1 MPRAEYLILFEALRD
16 FAQSRNSLLIVG
28 TGTTLILPAQQIADP
43 ALFYP
48 RLRLFF
54 FRFAQR
60 AFAALLAISLRRAG
74 LSLFG
79 SGKSTP
85 ASNFRKQLRNLIF
98 VRVSHLAK
106 ILIVGKLTS

>member
-1 MPRAEYLILFEALRD
+1 VSRVETVISQSCLF
-16 FAQSRNSLLIVG
+16 
-28 TGTTLILPAQQIADP
+28 PAQA
-43 ALFYP
+43 
-48 RLRLFF
+48 LFF

-85 ASNFRKQLRNLIF
+85 ASNFCKQLRNLIF